1 MENTQKNVK
10 ISEKHHQMLK
20 VHCDKNGLKMYKVL
34 EKFIEDYCKP
44 KKKTFMGTININ
56 KQIQCL
62 IH

>member
-1 MENTQKNVK
+1 MENNQKNVK

-44 KKKTFMGTININ
+44 KKKDIYGDD
-56 KQIQCL
+56 
-62 IH
+62 